1 MVQLELRLKF
11 GWRQRR
17 GRAVRNYTLKATGYI
32 THVFMVPCLPFPIL
46 RFGGHVSQSVAELR
60 SFKKRVPVGV
70 SNYAE
75 RNAYTTK
82 SQTLT

>member
-32 THVFMVPCLPFPIL
+32 THVFMVPCLPIAI
-46 RFGGHVSQSVAELR
+46 FGGHVSQSGAELR
-60 SFKKRVPVGV
+60 SFKQRMPVG
-70 SNYAE
+70 
-75 RNAYTTK
+75 T
-82 SQTLT
+82 